1 MAQNFKNMKHTEQE
15 LIEMQKQYI
24 VLVNEVN
31 ERKFVT
37 YRSNFEE
44 QDECKTYEH
53 GQMIGCENSGC
64 YSFSNQLSVIFD
76 DFEDELTAAG
86 IDLNEL
92 SIHIVVAI
100 LEDGDQPDE
109 LNNEDWEK
117 AKEIYNEFLSK
128 QAHSQVTAY
137 TFWNGSNWKSITLY
151 SEYYGETD
159 VREAV
164 NSKEILDEM
173 PDTPQMEG
181 ATATVETENFTHYFS
196 RYSSNPW
203 ICEVE

>member
-1 MAQNFKNMKHTEQE
+1 MKHTEQE
-15 LIEMQKQYI
+15 LNAMLEKYI
-24 VLVNEVN
+24 VLINEVN
-31 ERKFVT
+31 DRKFVT

-76 DFEDELTAAG
+76 DFEESLEAAG

-92 SIHIVVAI
+92 SIHILVAM
-100 LEDGDQPDE
+100 LEDNDKPDE

-117 AKEIYNEFLSK
+117 VKELYNEYLSK
-128 QAHSQVTAY
+128 QYHSQVTAY
-137 TFWNGSNWKSITLY
+137 TYWDGSNWKSITLY

-164 NSKEILDEM
+164 NSREILDEM
-173 PDTPQMEG
+173 PETPHMED
-181 ATATVETENFTHYFS
+181 ATATVETENFTYYFS

>member
-1 MAQNFKNMKHTEQE
+1 MKHTEQT
-15 LIEMQKQYI
+15 EMQKQYI

-31 ERKFVT
+31 DRKFIT

-44 QDECKTYEH
+44 LDECKTYEH

-76 DFEDELTAAG
+76 DFEEELEIAG
-86 IDLNEL
+86 VNLNEL
-92 SIHIVVAI
+92 SINILVAM

-117 AKEIYNEFLSK
+117 AKELYNEFLSK
-128 QAHSQVTAY
+128 QYHSQVTAY
-137 TFWNGSNWKSITLY
+137 TYWNGSNWKSITLY

-164 NSKEILDEM
+164 NSREILDEM
-173 PDTPQMEG
+173 PETPHMEG
-181 ATATVETENFTHYFS
+181 ATATVETENFTYYFS
-196 RYSSNPW
+196 RYASNPW

>member
-1 MAQNFKNMKHTEQE
+1 MKHTEQE
-15 LIEMQKQYI
+15 LTEMQKQYI

-31 ERKFVT
+31 ERKYIT

-44 QDECKTYEH
+44 QNECECYGNH
-53 GQMIGCENSGC
+53 GQINNCEDSGC

-76 DFEDELTAAG
+76 DFEDELTADG
-86 IDLNEL
+86 VNLNEL
-92 SIHIVVAI
+92 SIHILVAM

-117 AKEIYNEFLSK
+117 VKELYNEYLSK
-128 QAHSQVTAY
+128 QNHSQVTAY

-173 PDTPQMEG
+173 PETPMMDG
-181 ATATVETENFTHYFS
+181 ATATVETENFTYYFS

>member
-1 MAQNFKNMKHTEQE
+1 MKHTEQV
-15 LIEMQKQYI
+15 LTEMQKQYI

-31 ERKFVT
+31 ERKYIT

-44 QDECKTYEH
+44 QDECKTYSNH
-53 GQMIGCENSGC
+53 GQINNCEDSGC

-76 DFEDELTAAG
+76 DFEDELTADG
-86 IDLNEL
+86 VNLNEL
-92 SIHIVVAI
+92 SIHILVAM

-117 AKEIYNEFLSK
+117 VKELYNEYLSK
-128 QAHSQVTAY
+128 QNHSQVTAY

-173 PDTPQMEG
+173 PETPMMEG
-181 ATATVETENFTHYFS
+181 ATATVETENFTYYFS
-196 RYSSNPW
+196 RYASNPW

>member
-1 MAQNFKNMKHTEQE
+1 MIHTEQE

-31 ERKFVT
+31 ERKYVT

-44 QDECKTYEH
+44 LDECKTYEH

-76 DFEDELTAAG
+76 DFEESLETAG
-86 IDLNEL
+86 VNLNEL
-92 SIHIVVAI
+92 SIHILVAM
-100 LEDGDQPDE
+100 LEDEDQPDE

-117 AKEIYNEFLSK
+117 VKELYNEYLSK
-128 QAHSQVTAY
+128 QYHSQVTAY

-164 NSKEILDEM
+164 NSREILDEM
-173 PDTPQMEG
+173 PETPQMEG
-181 ATATVETENFTHYFS
+181 ATAMVETENFTYYFS

-203 ICEVE
+203 VCEVE

>member
-1 MAQNFKNMKHTEQE
+1 MIHTEQE
-15 LIEMQKQYI
+15 LIELQKQYI
-24 VLVNEVN
+24 VLVNESN
-31 ERKFVT
+31 ERKYVT

-44 QDECKTYEH
+44 LDECKTYEH

-76 DFEDELTAAG
+76 DFEEELETAG
-86 IDLNEL
+86 VNLNEL
-92 SIHIVVAI
+92 SIHILVAM
-100 LEDGDQPDE
+100 LEDNDQPDE

-117 AKEIYNEFLSK
+117 VKELYNEYLSK
-128 QAHSQVTAY
+128 QYHSQVTAY

-164 NSKEILDEM
+164 NSREILDEM
-173 PDTPQMEG
+173 PETPQMEG
-181 ATATVETENFTHYFS
+181 ATAMVETENFTYYFS
-196 RYSSNPW
+196 RYASNPW

>member
-1 MAQNFKNMKHTEQE
+1 MKHTEQE
-15 LIEMQKQYI
+15 LIEMQNQYI

-31 ERKFVT
+31 ERKYIT
-37 YRSNFEE
+37 YRSNFER
-44 QDECKTYEH
+44 QDECKTYDKH
-53 GQMIGCENSGC
+53 GQTIDCENAGC
-64 YSFSNQLSVIFD
+64 YSFYNQLSVIFD
-76 DFEDELTAAG
+76 DFEFELESAG
-86 IDLNEL
+86 VNLNEL
-92 SIHIVVAI
+92 SIHIVVAM

-117 AKEIYNEFLSK
+117 VKELYNEFLSK
-128 QAHSQVTAY
+128 QYHSQVTAW

-164 NSKEILDEM
+164 NSREILDEM
-173 PDTPQMEG
+173 PDMPIMDG
-181 ATATVETENFTHYFS
+181 ATASVETENFTYYFS
-196 RYSSNPW
+196 RYASNPW

>member
-1 MAQNFKNMKHTEQE
+1 MNHTEQE
-15 LIEMQKQYI
+15 LTAMLDQYI

-31 ERKFVT
+31 ERKYIT

-44 QDECKTYEH
+44 LDECKTYEH

-64 YSFSNQLSVIFD
+64 YSFSNQLSAIFD

-86 IDLNEL
+86 VNLNEL
-92 SIHIVVAI
+92 SIHILVAM

-109 LNNEDWEK
+109 LNDKDWEK
-117 AKEIYNEFLSK
+117 VKELYNEYLSK
-128 QAHSQVTAY
+128 QYHSQVTAY

-159 VREAV
+159 VREAE

-173 PDTPQMEG
+173 PDMPMMEG
-181 ATATVETENFTHYFS
+181 ATVTVETENFTYYFS

-203 ICEVE
+203 VCEVE

>member
-1 MAQNFKNMKHTEQE
+1 MIHTEQE

-44 QDECKTYEH
+44 QNECECYGNH
-53 GQMIGCENSGC
+53 GQINNCEDSGC
-64 YSFSNQLSVIFD
+64 YSFSNQLSAIFD
-76 DFEDELTAAG
+76 DFEESLEAAG
-86 IDLNEL
+86 VNLSEL
-92 SIHIVVAI
+92 SINILVAM
-100 LEDGDQPDE
+100 LEDKDQPDE
-109 LNNEDWEK
+109 LNDKDW
-117 AKEIYNEFLSK
+117 AKVKQLYNEFLSK
-128 QAHSQVTAY
+128 QTHSQVTAY
-137 TFWNGSNWKSITLY
+137 TYWDGSNHKSITLY

-173 PDTPQMEG
+173 PETPHMDG
-181 ATATVETENFTHYFS
+181 ATASVETENFTYYFS

>member
-1 MAQNFKNMKHTEQE
+1 MIHTEQE
-15 LIEMQKQYI
+15 LNAMLEKYI

-31 ERKFVT
+31 ERKYVT
-37 YRSNFEE
+37 YRSNFEKL
-44 QDECKTYEH
+44 DECKTYEH

-76 DFEDELTAAG
+76 DFEEELETAG

-92 SIHIVVAI
+92 SIHIVVAM
-100 LEDGDQPDE
+100 LEDEDQPDE

-117 AKEIYNEFLSK
+117 VKQIYNEYLSK
-128 QAHSQVTAY
+128 QNHSQVTAWM
-137 TFWNGSNWKSITLY
+137 FWNGSNWESITLY

-164 NSKEILDEM
+164 NSREILDEM
-173 PDTPQMEG
+173 PDMPMMEG
-181 ATATVETENFTHYFS
+181 ATATVETENFTYYFS
-196 RYSSNPW
+196 RYASNPW